1 MRVINLVDGQ
11 PIKVLTD
18 LFAVSTVYHKGFLV
32 EQSSSNYDRDIEL
45 YLTRCQWDNNVMQ
58 IASKYQVGIFD
69 EKESKIHFY
78 DSCGVKD
85 FQINEDYLDVLD
97 PYLFELCSRFEFK
110 LWLES
115 NISEDKMPFDFADD
129 FTFKKRINIQEDE

>member
-1 MRVINLVDGQ
+1 MRVVDLVDGQ

-18 LFAVSTVYHKGFLV
+18 LFAVSVVYHKGFLL
-32 EQSSSNYDRDIEL
+32 EQSSSNNDRDIEL
-45 YLTRCQWDNNVMQ
+45 YLTRDQWDNNVIQ

-85 FQINEDYLDVLD
+85 FKIDEDNLDVLD
-97 PYLFELCSRFEFK
+97 SYLFELCSRFEFK

-115 NISEDKMPFDFADD
+115 NISEENMPFDFADD
-129 FTFKKRINIQEDE
+129 FTFKKRDMVKE